1 VAIETGRPYFSIG
14 EVLNVLKDTFPDV
27 TVSKIRFLES
37 EGLIQPER
45 TASGY
50 RKFTE
55 DDIERL
61 RFILRLQRDHFLPL
75 KVIRERLDELDT
87 SGGGTG
93 GPGAGQTRLALDQAT
108 DATPSTEAV
117 RGVEASITGASFSS
131 GELAHASGLSTEQI
145 DELTSFRFLQPTVI
159 HEGRPGE
166 PTEDG
171 ETILRYDENDLEAAK
186 LCRALLEL
194 GLEPR
199 HLKVFRNAADRWA
212 DLADQVSRPLSRQRH
227 PEARKAAQER
237 VREVIRVG
245 GKLVRVLLREAVG
258 PLG

>member
-1 VAIETGRPYFSIG
+1 MALETGRPYFSIG
-14 EVLNVLKDTFPDV
+14 EVLNVLKDMFPDV

-37 EGLIQPER
+37 EGLIEPER

-87 SGGGTG
+87 SAT
-93 GPGAGQTRLALDQAT
+93 PSGQSKLALDQLEAT
-108 DATPSTEAV
+108 ESDAKAALEA
-117 RGVEASITGASFSS
+117 GGTGASFSAS
-131 GELAHASGLSTEQI
+131 ELAHASGLSVEQI
-145 DELTSFRFLQPTVI
+145 DELTSYRLLHPTEI
-159 HEGRPGE
+159 REGRDGEQGE
-166 PTEDG
+166 PV
-171 ETILRYDENDLEAAK
+171 LRYDEHDLEASK
-186 LCRALLEL
+186 LCRALMEV

-212 DLADQVSRPLSRQRH
+212 DLADQIARPLARQRH
-227 PEARKAAQER
+227 PEARKAAQEK
-237 VREVIRVG
+237 VREVVRVG
-245 GKLVRVLLREAVG
+245 SKLVRVLLREAVG

>member
-1 VAIETGRPYFSIG
+1 MAIETGRPYFSIG

-37 EGLIQPER
+37 EGLIEPER

-75 KVIRERLDELDT
+75 KVIRERLDELDSSGT
-87 SGGGTG
+87 STG
-93 GPGAGQTRLALDQAT
+93 QSRLELEQTAAAPEETRG
-108 DATPSTEAV
+108 TEA
-117 RGVEASITGASFSS
+117 AITGASFSTA
-131 GELAHASGLSTEQI
+131 ELAYASGLEVDQI

-159 HEGRPGE
+159 QEMREGAE
-166 PTEDG
+166 G
-171 ETILRYDENDLEAAK
+171 ETILRYNEHDLEAAK
-186 LCRALLEL
+186 LCRALMEL

-212 DLADQVSRPLSRQRH
+212 DLADQVARPLSRQRH
-227 PEARKAAQER
+227 PEARKAAQDR

>member
-1 VAIETGRPYFSIG
+1 MALETGRPYFSIG

-45 TASGY
+45 TGSGY

-87 SGGGTG
+87 SQ
-93 GPGAGQTRLALDQAT
+93 PGMGQSRLALDSSEE
-108 DATPSTEAV
+108 TPNEPADPKTALTS
-117 RGVEASITGASFSS
+117 GGTGASFSTT
-131 GELAHASGLSTEQI
+131 ELAHASGLTAEQVA
-145 DELTSFRFLQPTVI
+145 ELTSFRFL
-159 HEGRPGE
+159 H
-166 PTEDG
+166 PTELQEVRDG
-171 ETILRYDENDLEAAK
+171 EEATTILRYNENDLEAAK
-186 LCRALLEL
+186 LCRALLDL

-199 HLKVFRNAADRWA
+199 HLTVFRNAADRWA
-212 DLADQVSRPLSRQRH
+212 DLADQIARPLQRQKH
-227 PEARKAAQER
+227 PEARKAAQEK
-237 VREVIRVG
+237 VREVVRVG